1 MKKTRRILMLTTLCL
16 TVLFSST
23 AKGAKYVAESDGGGY
38 FSIVSNKEA
47 APMLIDP
54 KDDPGVIRA
63 FNDLQNDILKVSQD
77 RKSTRLNSSP
87 RPHLVCRL
95 LLEKKNNN
103 TY

>member
-54 KDDPGVIRA
+54 KDDPGVIRP
-63 FNDLQNDILKVSQD
+63 
-77 RKSTRLNSSP
+77 STTFRTTS
-87 RPHLVCRL
+87 
-95 LLEKKNNN
+95 
-103 TY
+103 